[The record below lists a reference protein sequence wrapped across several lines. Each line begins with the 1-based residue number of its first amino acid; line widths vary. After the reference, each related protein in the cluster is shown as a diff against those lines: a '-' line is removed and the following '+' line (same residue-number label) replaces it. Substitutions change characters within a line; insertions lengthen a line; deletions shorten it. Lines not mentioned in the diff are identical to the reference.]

1 MLKHYHIRDYD
12 FKLIIL
18 VVALTVV
25 GVLAIGS
32 AKESLQSR
40 QLAGA
45 VFGFFLMLV
54 LSLFDY
60 SVILKFYWIMYVAN
74 LVLLYLVRA
83 IGVTVGAQRW
93 LNLFGIQFQ
102 PSETAKILLILF
114 FAQFIM
120 KHKEEMGT
128 LKIVGSCILLFV
140 PSIVLILS
148 QPDLSTSIMV
158 VILFCV
164 VMFVGGVSWKYVILA
179 WMRVGYH
186 PDSIVSRIKVN
197 TVFSVHGM
205 AVPAF
210 IIALTLI
217 LQPEQEILNDFQQ
230 RRILAWLYPDEY
242 SDTEAYQQNN
252 SMMAIGSGML
262 YGKGY
267 NTNEISS
274 VKNGNFIAEV
284 ETDFIYAVI
293 GEEFGFVGGCVV
305 IVLLIFISFECIM
318 VARKAKDLAGTI
330 IAAGVAALVGF
341 QGMLNIAVATG
352 ASPNTGIPLPFV
364 SYGLTSVVSL
374 YIGIGFVLNIRLQ
387 CKNDRGV
394 SK

>member
-18 VVALTVV
+18 VVAITAI
-25 GVLAIGS
+25 GILAIGS

-45 VFGFFLMLV
+45 VFGFFLMV
-54 LSLFDY
+54 VISLFDY
-60 SVILKFYWIMYVAN
+60 TIILRFYWMMYAAN
-74 LVLLYLVRA
+74 LILLWLVRA
-83 IGVTVGAQRW
+83 VGVEAGGAQRW

-114 FAQFIM
+114 YAQFIM
-120 KHKEEMGT
+120 RHKEEMGT
-128 LKIVGSCILLFV
+128 FRIVGSCVVLFV
-140 PSIVLILS
+140 PSIYLILK

-164 VMFVGGVSWKYVILA
+164 IMFVGGVSWKYVILA
-179 WMRVGYH
+179 
-186 PDSIVSRIKVN
+186 VSV
-197 TVFSVHGM
+197 

-217 LQPEQEILNDFQQ
+217 LQPEQHIINEFQQ

-242 SDTEAYQQNN
+242 SDTEAYQQTN
-252 SMMAIGSGML
+252 SMTAIGSGML

-293 GEEFGFVGGCVV
+293 GEEFGFVGGCTV

-364 SYGLTSVVSL
+364 SYGLTSLVSL
-374 YIGIGFVLNIRLQ
+374 YIGIGFVMNVRLQ

-394 SK
+394 SKDEYRIDCA

>member
-1 MLKHYHIRDYD
+1 MLKHYHIRDYN

-18 VVALTVV
+18 VVAITAI
-25 GVLAIGS
+25 GVLTIGS

-54 LSLFDY
+54 ISLFDY
-60 SVILKFYWIMYVAN
+60 TIILRFYWIMYVVN
-74 LVLLYLVRA
+74 LILLWLVQA
-83 IGVTVGAQRW
+83 IGVNVNGSQRW
-93 LNLFGIQFQ
+93 VNLFGIQFQ
-102 PSETAKILLILF
+102 PSETAKIMLILF
-114 FAQFIM
+114 YAQFIM

-128 LKIVGSCILLFV
+128 FRIVGSCVVLFL
-140 PSIVLILS
+140 PSIYLILK

-158 VILFCV
+158 TILFCV
-164 VMFVGGVSWKYVILA
+164 IMFVGGVSWKYVILA
-179 WMRVGYH
+179 
-186 PDSIVSRIKVN
+186 VSV
-197 TVFSVHGM
+197 

-217 LQPEQEILNDFQQ
+217 LQPEQHIINEFQQ

-242 SDTEAYQQNN
+242 SDTEAYQQTN
-252 SMMAIGSGML
+252 SMTAIGSGML

-293 GEEFGFVGGCVV
+293 GEEFGFMGGCTV

-318 VARKAKDLAGTI
+318 VARRAKDLAGTI

-364 SYGLTSVVSL
+364 SYGLTSLVSL
-374 YIGIGFVLNIRLQ
+374 YIGIGFVMNVRLQ

-394 SK
+394 SKDEYRIDRA

>member
-12 FKLIIL
+12 FKLILL
-18 VVALTVV
+18 VVAITTI

-40 QLAGA
+40 QIAGA

-54 LSLFDY
+54 ISLFDY
-60 SVILKFYWIMYVAN
+60 SVILKFYWIMFVAN
-74 LVLLYLVRA
+74 IVLLWLVRVV
-83 IGVTVGAQRW
+83 GVEAGGAQRW

-114 FAQFIM
+114 YSQFIM
-120 KHKEEMGT
+120 KHKEEMGSF
-128 LKIVGSCILLFV
+128 KIVGSCVVLFV
-140 PSIVLILS
+140 PSIYLILK

-164 VMFVGGVSWKYVILA
+164 IMFVGGLSWKYVILA
-179 WMRVGYH
+179 
-186 PDSIVSRIKVN
+186 I
-197 TVFSVHGM
+197 SVT
-205 AVPAF
+205 VPAF

-217 LQPEQEILNDFQQ
+217 LQPEQQIINEFQQ

-242 SDTEAYQQNN
+242 SDTEAYQQTN
-252 SMMAIGSGML
+252 SMTAIGSGML

-293 GEEFGFVGGCVV
+293 GEEFGFVGGCGV
-305 IVLLIFISFECIM
+305 IVLLIFISIECIM

-364 SYGLTSVVSL
+364 SYGLTSLVSL
-374 YIGIGFVLNIRLQ
+374 YIGIGFVLNVRLQ
-387 CKNDRGV
+387 CKNDRGA
-394 SK
+394 SKNEYRIDRT